1 MLEIRIPT
9 EKEELLISGQTKFG
23 MNLLQ
28 RGWDAKYFANRM
40 YLARMKLITENKQSV
55 MKSSPPPYCSGSV
68 GVTEI

>member
-23 MNLLQ
+23 MNFKMQ

-40 YLARMKLITENKQSV
+40 YLARMKLITEN
-55 MKSSPPPYCSGSV
+55 
-68 GVTEI
+68 

>member
-23 MNLLQ
+23 MNFKMQ

-55 MKSSPPPYCSGSV
+55 MKPPPPIV
-68 GVTEI
+68 